1 MAFLFF
7 QRKDQKFKFFLEI
20 KRTSTPAQIRNKTL
34 IKRFKQLKEM
44 FGEYEKPVS
53 YKSRSQRNFNK
64 ISVALHDLAENFY
77 LI

>member
-20 KRTSTPAQIRNKTL
+20 KKTPTPAQIRSKTL

-44 FGEYEKPVS
+44 FEEYEKPVS
-53 YKSRSQRNFNK
+53 YQPRSQRNFNK